1 MSGRQKALL
10 GVLAVLLVALF
21 VVAIGAGRDDR
32 GDPGARHGLV
42 DRLGALGGE
51 RAAVDP
57 GTVSADCFEEP
68 GRLVFSGS
76 CELRVADPGGLRTLV
91 LRSAARF
98 TVTAPAPGDADL
110 TIRDEVERPPT
121 APEPWRRWPST
132 RPQWSA
138 CAVPASVPAPSSWR
152 RPELS
157 GGF

>member
-110 TIRDEVERPPT
+110 TIRDEVEPAADGTGAVAKVAVDEAT
-121 APEPWRRWPST
+121 AVGVRCPGLGSCT
-132 RPQWSA
+132 VVVATS
-138 CAVPASVPAPSSWR
+138 
-152 RPELS
+152 
-157 GGF
+157 